1 VAKDVKYSEV
11 KDAVPPLFYIPY
23 RQDAKL
29 GSAAF
34 YVATAIPVDQV
45 LPALRKVVAELD
57 PNLPMEDVKT
67 LESQVQENIGLDRMI
82 STLAGAFA
90 GLATLLAAVGL
101 YGVLAFTVARRTR
114 EIGIRLAIGADSNKI
129 RNMVLREVAWMV
141 GIGVV
146 LGLPAALV
154 LTKYAES
161 LLYEIKS
168 NDPSVL
174 ASGVVLI
181 CLVSFL
187 AGYIPARNAMKIEPL
202 EALRYE

>member
-1 VAKDVKYSEV
+1 
-11 KDAVPPLFYIPY
+11 
-23 RQDAKL
+23 
-29 GSAAF
+29 
-34 YVATAIPVDQV
+34 
-45 LPALRKVVAELD
+45 
-57 PNLPMEDVKT
+57 
-67 LESQVQENIGLDRMI
+67 
-82 STLAGAFA
+82 
-90 GLATLLAAVGL
+90 
-101 YGVLAFTVARRTR
+101 
-114 EIGIRLAIGADSNKI
+114 
-129 RNMVLREVAWMV
+129 MV